1 MRARRG
7 GFRDPLPGLYL
18 GARGP
23 DRGAP
28 APKARSSTGRAPVSK
43 TGGWGFESL
52 RACKGSSMNRQ
63 MKRAQEK
70 AERLQKGSGVDR
82 RAAPPAATRRAAQQ
96 EKRKRAGVRQFLR
109 EVRLELKKVD
119 WPTRKELI
127 TYTVVVLVTIT
138 VLTSFVFAID
148 WVFAKLIFNLLD

>member
-1 MRARRG
+1 
-7 GFRDPLPGLYL
+7 
-18 GARGP
+18 
-23 DRGAP
+23 
-28 APKARSSTGRAPVSK
+28 
-43 TGGWGFESL
+43 
-52 RACKGSSMNRQ
+52 MNRQ

-82 RAAPPAATRRAAQQ
+82 RAAPPATTRRAAQQ

-127 TYTVVVLVTIT
+127 TYTIVVLVTST
-138 VLTSFVFAID
+138 VLSSFVFAIV

>member
-1 MRARRG
+1 
-7 GFRDPLPGLYL
+7 
-18 GARGP
+18 
-23 DRGAP
+23 
-28 APKARSSTGRAPVSK
+28 
-43 TGGWGFESL
+43 
-52 RACKGSSMNRQ
+52 MNRQ
-63 MKRAQEK
+63 MKLAQEK

-82 RAAPPAATRRAAQQ
+82 RAAPPATTRRAAQQ

>member
-1 MRARRG
+1 
-7 GFRDPLPGLYL
+7 
-18 GARGP
+18 
-23 DRGAP
+23 
-28 APKARSSTGRAPVSK
+28 
-43 TGGWGFESL
+43 
-52 RACKGSSMNRQ
+52 MNRQ

-82 RAAPPAATRRAAQQ
+82 RAAPPTTTRRAAQQ
-96 EKRKRAGVRQFLR
+96 EKRKRAGARQFLR

-127 TYTVVVLVTIT
+127 TYTIVVLVTIT

>member
-1 MRARRG
+1 
-7 GFRDPLPGLYL
+7 
-18 GARGP
+18 
-23 DRGAP
+23 
-28 APKARSSTGRAPVSK
+28 
-43 TGGWGFESL
+43 
-52 RACKGSSMNRQ
+52 MNRQ

-82 RAAPPAATRRAAQQ
+82 RAAPPTTTRRAAQQ
-96 EKRKRAGVRQFLR
+96 EKRKRASVRQFLR

-127 TYTVVVLVTIT
+127 TYTIVVLVTIT

>member
-1 MRARRG
+1 M
-7 GFRDPLPGLYL
+7 
-18 GARGP
+18 
-23 DRGAP
+23 
-28 APKARSSTGRAPVSK
+28 SST
-43 TGGWGFESL
+43 
-52 RACKGSSMNRQ
+52 
-63 MKRAQEK
+63 
-70 AERLQKGSGVDR
+70 
-82 RAAPPAATRRAAQQ
+82 TRRAAQQ

-127 TYTVVVLVTIT
+127 TYTIVVLVTIT

>member
-1 MRARRG
+1 
-7 GFRDPLPGLYL
+7 
-18 GARGP
+18 
-23 DRGAP
+23 
-28 APKARSSTGRAPVSK
+28 
-43 TGGWGFESL
+43 
-52 RACKGSSMNRQ
+52 

-82 RAAPPAATRRAAQQ
+82 RAAPPTTTRRAAQQ
-96 EKRKRAGVRQFLR
+96 EKRKRASVRQFLR

>member
-1 MRARRG
+1 
-7 GFRDPLPGLYL
+7 
-18 GARGP
+18 
-23 DRGAP
+23 
-28 APKARSSTGRAPVSK
+28 
-43 TGGWGFESL
+43 
-52 RACKGSSMNRQ
+52 MNRQ

-82 RAAPPAATRRAAQQ
+82 RAAPPATTRRAAQQ

-148 WVFAKLIFNLLD
+148 WVFAKSIFNLLD

>member
-1 MRARRG
+1 
-7 GFRDPLPGLYL
+7 
-18 GARGP
+18 
-23 DRGAP
+23 
-28 APKARSSTGRAPVSK
+28 
-43 TGGWGFESL
+43 
-52 RACKGSSMNRQ
+52 MNRQ

-82 RAAPPAATRRAAQQ
+82 RAAPQTTTRRAAQQ
-96 EKRKRAGVRQFLR
+96 EKRKRTGARQFLR

-127 TYTVVVLVTIT
+127 TYTIVVLVTIT